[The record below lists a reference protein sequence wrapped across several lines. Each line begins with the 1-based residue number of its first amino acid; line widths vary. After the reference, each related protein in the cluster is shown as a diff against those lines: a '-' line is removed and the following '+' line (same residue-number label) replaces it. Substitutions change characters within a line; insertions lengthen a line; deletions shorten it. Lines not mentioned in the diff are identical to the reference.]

1 MEKNEKKE
9 IVHRLENIEEG
20 EEKER
25 RDENYSNVGKKEAM
39 VHAVPLTN
47 YILRS

>member
-9 IVHRLENIEEG
+9 TVHGLENIEDG

-25 RDENYSNVGKKEAM
+25 RDEKYLNVGKKEAR
-39 VHAVPLTN
+39 VHAIPLTKH
-47 YILRS
+47 ILRS